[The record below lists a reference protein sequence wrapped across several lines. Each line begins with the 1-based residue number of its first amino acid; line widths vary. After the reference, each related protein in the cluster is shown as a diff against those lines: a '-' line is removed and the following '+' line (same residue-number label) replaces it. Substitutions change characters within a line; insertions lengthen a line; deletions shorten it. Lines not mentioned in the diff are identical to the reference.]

1 MKNLILLEEN
11 RARTIASEKKSIPII
26 MHCALTEQQL
36 LVQSCNEHVFVSPH
50 NIQIYP
56 YSKSIDL
63 LPILAYR
70 KPKQITVFFFIYLF
84 TMHAF
89 ISQALVSFFRFYF
102 YFFYFFFRWVKHKNW
117 MSKRK
122 KCCSIGNS
130 TENSINK
137 LNLPFN

>member
-1 MKNLILLEEN
+1 MKNLILERIEQ
-11 RARTIASEKKSIPII
+11 ARLRVKKKSIPII

-70 KPKQITVFFFIYLF
+70 KPKQITVFFHLLAYLL
-84 TMHAF
+84 T
-89 ISQALVSFFRFYF
+89 
-102 YFFYFFFRWVKHKNW
+102 
-117 MSKRK
+117 
-122 KCCSIGNS
+122 
-130 TENSINK
+130 
-137 LNLPFN
+137 